1 MTVRPEFV
9 VGVVA
14 VAAALASSHVR
25 AGNLAAPPI
34 TVEVLQAIGGLP
46 AHIAGQFRQ
55 PVMFA
60 EASTGE
66 SIVLDRRSQAV
77 YGVDRAKSRVSKIVQ
92 IGLDSGQIL
101 QPAVLSLASNDIFA
115 VADAPGGYERVQ
127 YFSLSG
133 MFVGGFHL
141 EPRLALRLVIGPLVL
156 NGLGSLQFNGS
167 TFLLNRPEHGGLIS
181 ELDNKGQPIRQF
193 GLLRSTGHEADR
205 DLHLAF
211 NVGIPLAD
219 PTGGFYFVF
228 QTGVPVFRKYSAQGQ
243 LVFER
248 HIEGLE
254 LDDDI
259 RALPATWPRRSDA
272 GRLPIVPPLVRTA
285 AVDAAGRLWISLVEP
300 FTYVY
305 DARGDKI
312 RTVQFRGAD
321 LLAAS
326 SLFFAGPNR
335 LLITPGC
342 YEFRTN

>member
-1 MTVRPEFV
+1 MSRCSRRP
-9 VGVVA
+9 
-14 VAAALASSHVR
+14 AAC
-25 AGNLAAPPI
+25 
-34 TVEVLQAIGGLP
+34 P
-46 AHIAGQFRQ
+46 AHIVGQFRE
-55 PVMFA
+55 PVAFA
-60 EASTGE
+60 ESSTGE
-66 SIVLDRRSQAV
+66 SIVLDRRSHTV
-77 YGVDRAKSRVSKIVQ
+77 FGVDRAKSRVRKILQ

-101 QPAVLSLASNDIFA
+101 QPAALSLASNDIFA

-141 EPRLALRLVIGPLVL
+141 EPRLAPRLVYGPLVL
-156 NGLGSLQFNGS
+156 NGLGSLQFTGT

-181 ELDNKGQPIRQF
+181 ELDNQGQPIRQF
-193 GLLRSTGHEADR
+193 GLLRPTGHEADR

-228 QTGVPVFRKYSAQGQ
+228 QTGVPMFRKYSAQGE

-248 HIEGLE
+248 HIEGVE

-259 RALPATWPRRSDA
+259 RALPTAWPRRSDT

-285 AVDAAGRLWISLVEP
+285 AVDPAGRLWISLVEP

-305 DARGDKI
+305 DPRGDKI
-312 RTVQFRGAD
+312 RTVQFHGAK
-321 LLAAS
+321 LLPAS
-326 SLFFAGPNR
+326 SLFFAAPDR
-335 LLITPGC
+335 VLVTPGC
-342 YEFRTN
+342 YEFRTR